1 MDRRDPYPLM
11 ELKLKREHWN
21 IMRAHMQAHAPLEA
35 CGLLAGK
42 NNQVEKVLLIENQA
56 KSRVKFRMDPKEQL
70 EAFNWIDSNGLDL
83 VGIFHSHPA
92 GPEKVSTTDIEE
104 AAYAVTQIIWS
115 RTKGNWIARGFWI
128 ENKHV
133 SEVTLEIMDSEQP

>member
-1 MDRRDPYPLM
+1 M

-21 IMRAHMQAHAPLEA
+21 IMRTQVQTHAPHEA

-42 NNQVEKVLLIENQA
+42 NNRVEKILLIENQA

-70 EAFNWIDSNGLDL
+70 QAFNWIDSNGLSL

-92 GPEKVSTTDIEE
+92 GPETVSATDIEE
-104 AAYAVTQIIWS
+104 AAYDVIQIIWS
-115 RTKGNWIARGFWI
+115 RTKGNWIAHGFWM

-133 SEVTLEIMDSEQP
+133 SEVKLEIINIEQP

>member
-1 MDRRDPYPLM
+1 MQI
-11 ELKLKREHWN
+11 KLKREHWN
-21 IMRAHMQAHAPLEA
+21 IMRAHVQAHAPLEV

-42 NNQVEKVLLIENQA
+42 NNRVEKVLLIENQT

-70 EAFNWIDSNGLDL
+70 EALNWIDSNGLDL

-92 GPEKVSTTDIEE
+92 GPETVSATDIEE

-115 RTKGNWIARGFWI
+115 RTKGDWIAYGFWI
-128 ENKHV
+128 ENKLV
-133 SEVTLEIMDSEQP
+133 SEVTLEIINNEQP